1 MKKTSLS
8 LYLCEIKPLLKK
20 MLGELEKNFPYV
32 SILGTDTVGTDFS
45 VRSKSVSVVDS
56 YWNERGFVIRVFKN
70 SRYFEYSFND
80 LNENN
85 YCNHIQIILDH
96 GKMIEDEINLKRL
109 YALDYPM
116 INEEQISGVWQSD
129 VVSSYEDLKTD
140 QIIEKLT
147 TIKNKLHIASPL
159 TVNAGVSIQTVKVSK
174 LFLSN
179 KKDLMQSYT
188 WSDCFLYA
196 CVQKED
202 KYRMGFRI
210 SSGLKG
216 AEILDDLFPM
226 MQELVDET
234 ISLLDAERII
244 PGLYDVIC
252 SPDISGLIAHEAF
265 GHGVEMDMFV
275 KNRAKA
281 IEYLGKSVASDLVEM
296 HDGAKAANHIS
307 SYWFDDEGVIG
318 CDTKIIEH
326 GILKSGI
333 NDLLS
338 SLVLKVSPTGNGKRE
353 SFERKAYARMTNTFF
368 SPGKDSLQEM
378 IKSVDYGFL
387 LDHSESGMEDPK
399 NWGIQCVASSG
410 REIKNGQLTGKI
422 VAPVIITGYV
432 PDLLSSISMISND
445 LRLEGSGA
453 CGKGH
458 KELVKVS
465 AGGPYIKAKARLS

>member
-1 MKKTSLS
+1 MKKTMLS
-8 LYLCEIKPLLKK
+8 IYLCEIKPLLKK
-20 MLGELEKNFPYV
+20 MLEELEKDFSYV

-56 YWNERGFVIRVFKN
+56 NWNERGFVIRVYKN
-70 SRYFEYSFND
+70 SRYFEYSLND

-85 YCNHIQIILDH
+85 YCDHIQTILDH
-96 GKMIEDEINLKRL
+96 GKMIEDEINSKRL
-109 YALDYPM
+109 RALEYPM
-116 INEEQISGVWQSD
+116 INEEQLSGVWQSD
-129 VVSSYEDLKTD
+129 VITSFEELETDLITT
-140 QIIEKLT
+140 KLT
-147 TIKNKLHIASPL
+147 SIKNKLHEASPL
-159 TVNAGVSIQTVKVSK
+159 TVNAGVSLQTVKVSK
-174 LFLSN
+174 LFISS
-179 KKDLMQSYT
+179 KKELMQSYT
-188 WSDCFLYA
+188 WSDCFLYV
-196 CVQKED
+196 CVQQED
-202 KYRMGFRI
+202 KYRMGFRV

-216 AEILDDLFPM
+216 AEILDELLPM
-226 MQELVDET
+226 TKDLVDET

-244 PGLYDVIC
+244 PGTYDVIC

-281 IEYLGKSVASDLVEM
+281 LEYMGKPVASDLVEM
-296 HDGAKAANHIS
+296 HDGAKAANHVS

-318 CDTKIIEH
+318 TDTKIIEH
-326 GILKSGI
+326 GILKRGI

-338 SLVLKVSPTGNGKRE
+338 SLQLHVSPTGNGKRE

-368 SPGKDSLQEM
+368 SPGKDTLQEM
-378 IKSVDYGFL
+378 IKSIDYGFL

-445 LRLEGSGA
+445 QHLEGSGA

-465 AGGPYIKAKARLS
+465 AGGPFIKAKARLS